1 MTATVSSQDY
11 EAAIGAL
18 PPAYATA
25 LRMRDAGA
33 TAASIAGEL
42 GIRVDA
48 LATLLEIAQLKLAA
62 ALGE

>member
-1 MTATVSSQDY
+1 MASDARY
-11 EAAIGAL
+11 EAAIGTL

-33 TAASIAGEL
+33 TVATIAGEL

-62 ALGE
+62 ALSE